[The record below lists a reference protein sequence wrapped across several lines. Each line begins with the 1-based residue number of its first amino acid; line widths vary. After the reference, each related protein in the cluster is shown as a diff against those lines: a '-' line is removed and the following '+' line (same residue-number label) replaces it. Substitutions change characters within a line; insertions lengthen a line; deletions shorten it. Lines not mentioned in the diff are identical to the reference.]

1 MPETDLH
8 ELVAAYALNALDD
21 DDRAAFE
28 EHLAGCEQCAAELAG
43 LRDTAAALAYVPETV
58 APPAALRSRILD
70 TARAERPN
78 VVPLHRRSARSWGLG
93 AVAAV
98 AVAAAVALTVWNVSL
113 SRSLD
118 RERSANQK
126 VIAVLGEPG
135 STHALQGAAG
145 RLAVAQSG
153 NAALFLCGIGAAPSG
168 KTYEAW
174 VITGGKAARAGE
186 FNGSHGCVGV
196 RLARSVPAGSAVA
209 VTIEPDGGS
218 NQPTSTPIINSAPA

>member
-28 EHLAGCEQCAAELAG
+28 EHLAGCERCTAELAE
-43 LRDTAAALAYVPETV
+43 LRDTAAALAYVPDTV
-58 APPAALRSRILD
+58 APPAALRSRILE

-78 VVPLHRRSARSWGLG
+78 VVPLRPRANRTWGLG

-98 AVAAAVALTVWNVSL
+98 AVAAAVALAIWNVSL
-113 SRSLD
+113 HNSLD
-118 RERSANQK
+118 DQRSAN
-126 VIAVLGEPG
+126 
-135 STHALQGAAG
+135 STVVSLSLKGAQGK
-145 RLAVAQSG
+145 LAVARSG
-153 NAALFLCGIGAAPSG
+153 NAVLFMCGIGLAPAG

-186 FNGSHGCVGV
+186 FKGSSGCVAVPLARGV
-196 RLARSVPAGSAVA
+196 RAGSAVA
-209 VTIEPDGGS
+209 VTVEPAGGS
-218 NQPTSTPIINSAPA
+218 AQPTSTPIIESRPA